1 MRTLLSYSVATFA
14 VSAFSFAALFS
25 GAVHAQSKPAGG
37 ALPTPRVLLIPQQET
52 TLVAGT
58 GSQIRSLAGGLGSS
72 FKKGSTLV
80 RFDCSQLDARRGIA
94 NAELGSAKTN
104 LNAKKRLKALN
115 AAGDLEVAMAA
126 AVVQKA
132 AAELKLA
139 DVQIKQCRV
148 RAPYAGRVV
157 KRHVRQYQGV
167 QVGDP
172 LLDIVAT
179 GTLKLRLNV
188 PSRWLPWLKQGYD
201 FKVRVDETGKD
212 YPAKVSALNARV
224 DAVSQSIEIEGAVV
238 GSHPELLAGMSGSA
252 AFSLP
257 SKKK

>member
-1 MRTLLSYSVATFA
+1 MRTLLSLSAAIAVASVLAGT
-14 VSAFSFAALFS
+14 
-25 GAVHAQSKPAGG
+25 VHAQSKPVAN
-37 ALPTPRVLLIPQQET
+37 ALPAPRVLLIPQQET

-126 AVVQKA
+126 AVVEKA

-139 DVQIKQCRV
+139 DVQIQQCRV

-188 PSRWLPWLKQGYD
+188 PSRWLPWLKEGYA
-201 FKVRVDETGKD
+201 FKIRVDETGKE

-252 AFSLP
+252 EFALP
-257 SKKK
+257 SKQK

>member
-1 MRTLLSYSVATFA
+1 MNVSFSLAFA
-14 VSAFSFAALFS
+14 VSALGLIISLTPQGPAQAQNKS
-25 GAVHAQSKPAGG
+25 GAAG
-37 ALPTPRVLLIPQQET
+37 LPTPRVLLIPQQET
-52 TLVAGT
+52 TLVAPT
-58 GSQIRSLAGGLGSS
+58 GSQIRSLAGGLGSA

-126 AVVQKA
+126 AVVNKA
-132 AAELKLA
+132 SAELKLA
-139 DVQIKQCRV
+139 DVQIQQCRV
-148 RAPYAGRVV
+148 RAPFAGRVV
-157 KRHVRQYQGV
+157 KRHVRRYQGV

-179 GTLKLRLNV
+179 GPLKLRLNV
-188 PSRWLPWLKQGYD
+188 PSRWLPWLKTGYA
-201 FKVRVDETGKD
+201 FKVRVDETGKE

-224 DAVSQSIEIEGAVV
+224 DAVSQSIEIEGDVQ
-238 GSHPELLAGMSGSA
+238 GNHPELLAGMSGSA
-252 AFSLP
+252 VFRAP
-257 SKKK
+257 AKKQK